1 MSVVEIAN
9 FVDSLFGEHEGY
21 AYAPTKDV
29 ENNDYWQAYYFKWPE
44 QREALLTHMLS
55 SSKTRDTYLAPSL
68 FKTHSNKPR
77 AWKGSQ
83 YVWVEFDGNAP
94 SKVPEG
100 IPEPSIR
107 IQSSTNGHEHWY
119 WKLNE
124 FQTNRDVHTGITQGL
139 TYKLEADRS
148 GWDAGQVLRPPGTR
162 HHESERLTRLL
173 KHDSSAGYELADFAQ
188 IARSE
193 PETHLDRLQDAPTPD
208 KVIAKYAWAED
219 VWDLLQ
225 KDQIEVGSRSSAM
238 VRLGHHCIE
247 MGMTNEECYSILL
260 HADDK
265 WGKYKSRS
273 DAERAN
279 RLIGIVR
286 HCRSKQEVRAEL
298 SLSDRESFVTLGDF
312 LQTEYKVKWL
322 FRDFLAYQGLGIIS
336 SQPGVGKTTFSL
348 GLGIATT
355 LGTDFL
361 QWKAESDRGTKVAF
375 LSLEMAGDELN
386 SFITNILG
394 TYEGDDLEIIK
405 NNFFVL
411 PLGYALMLYDP
422 KNQQLLL
429 DEIDRL
435 GIEVLII
442 DSLKAATGLKEGKT
456 DDFFNW
462 INKKVRAE
470 RKCTVWMIHH
480 NKKQGYG
487 EGERAPSLEDLYG
500 DTFITAHPS
509 TVISLRPKGL
519 NHVEVHPVKIR
530 MAKKPN
536 GFVVKRTDN
545 QTFEVTDQ
553 KLKDYDAPQ
562 PAAAKP
568 DSALKPGTNGS
579 LFG

>member
-1 MSVVEIAN
+1 MSVVEITE
-9 FVDSLFGEHEGY
+9 FVDSLFGEEKGY

-29 ENNDYWQAYYFKWPE
+29 DNNDYWQPYFFKWPE

-55 SSKTRDTYLAPSL
+55 STKTRDCYLAPSL
-68 FKTHSNKPR
+68 FKTHSAKPN
-77 AWKGSQ
+77 AWKGSR
-83 YVWVEFDGNAP
+83 YVWTEFDGNAP
-94 SKVPEG
+94 SKVPDG
-100 IPEPSIR
+100 IPEPTIR

-119 WKLNE
+119 WRLEE
-124 FQTNRDVHTGITQGL
+124 FQTNKDVHMGITQGL
-139 TYKLEADRS
+139 AYKLDADRS
-148 GWDAGQVLRPPGTR
+148 AWDAGQVLRPPGTR
-162 HHESERLTRLL
+162 HHESGRKTHLL
-173 KHDSSAGYELADFAQ
+173 KHDSSTEYKLADFSK
-188 IARSE
+188 IALDE
-193 PETHLDRLQDAPTPD
+193 PETHLDRLQDAPSAE
-208 KVIAKYAWAED
+208 KVIAKYAWQED

-225 KDQIEVGSRSSAM
+225 KETIEVGSRSSAM
-238 VRLGHHCIE
+238 VRLGHHCVE
-247 MGMTNEECYSILL
+247 MGMSNEECYAILL
-260 HADDK
+260 FADDK

-298 SLSDRESFVTLGDF
+298 SLSDRESFVSVGDF

-348 GLGIATT
+348 GLGFSTV
-355 LGTDFL
+355 LGADYL
-361 QWKAESDRGTKVAF
+361 QWKSESDRGTKVAF

-386 SFITNILG
+386 AFITNILSS
-394 TYEGDDLEIIK
+394 YPAEDLEVIK

-411 PLGYALMLYDP
+411 PLGYALMLHDP
-422 KNQQLLL
+422 KNQQLVL

-462 INKKVRAE
+462 INQKVRAE

-487 EGERAPSLEDLYG
+487 EGEREPSLEDLYG

-509 TVISLRPKGL
+509 TVVSLRPKGI
-519 NHVEVHPVKIR
+519 NYVEVHPVKIR
-530 MAKKPN
+530 MAKKTK
-536 GFVVKRTDN
+536 GFVVKRTDK
-545 QTFEVTDQ
+545 QTFEITDQ
-553 KLKDYDAPQ
+553 EVKDYSAQ

-568 DSALKPGTNGS
+568 DSQLRPGNDGKS